1 MIVAFCLYKYFPFG
15 GLQRDFM
22 RIAKTV
28 AARGHQVRV
37 YTRSWQ
43 GGDRPEEFE
52 CIDVPVTAHSN
63 HGRDKQ
69 YQEWVQQHL
78 SQNPADCVV
87 GFNKMPG
94 LDYYYAADVCYAAK
108 VAKEKG
114 FLYRLTSRYRHYA
127 AFEKAVFEAGEKTT
141 LLMLTEKQINDFKTF
156 YHTENKRFQ
165 LLPPGI
171 YPDRKYSNQPAG
183 SRTQIREKN
192 GIAPQQF
199 LLLQVG
205 SDFSR
210 KGVSRSI
217 AAVAALPADVRK
229 NTKLF
234 IVGQDK
240 PRTLLSQAEKLGI
253 KENVHFFSGRDDVA
267 QLMSAADVL
276 LHPAR
281 QEAAGIVLVEA
292 IAAGLPV
299 LVTSI
304 CGYAPHIAAANCGA
318 VLSEPFQQNELDTA
332 LCKVLTESGLR
343 NEWAHNARHY
353 ADTEDLYSL
362 PERVADIITG
372 EKHG

>member
-37 YTRSWQ
+37 YTRAWQ
-43 GGDRPEEFE
+43 GERPAEFT

-63 HGRDKQ
+63 HQRDKQ
-69 YQEWVQQHL
+69 YQSWVQQHL
-78 SQNPADCVV
+78 AEHPVDCVL

-114 FLYRLTSRYRHYA
+114 FFYRLTPRYRHYA
-127 AFEKAVFEAGEKTT
+127 AFEQAVFAPGAKTQ
-141 LLMLTEKQINDFKTF
+141 LLMLTENQINDFQRF
-156 YHTENKRFQ
+156 YHTEDARFHR
-165 LLPPGI
+165 LPPGI
-171 YPDRKYSNQPAG
+171 YPDRKYSHQPAG
-183 SRTQIREKN
+183 SRERYREAN
-192 GIAPQQF
+192 GISSQQF

-217 AAVAALPADVRK
+217 AAVAALPTEIRHK
-229 NTKLF
+229 TQLF
-234 IVGQDK
+234 VVGQDK
-240 PRTLLSQAEKLGI
+240 PRAFAAQAEKLGI
-253 KENVHFFSGRDDVA
+253 KENVHFFAGRDDVA
-267 QLMSAADVL
+267 QLMNAADVL

-299 LVTSI
+299 LVSEV
-304 CGYAPHIAAANCGA
+304 CGYAPHIAAAECGKI
-318 VLSEPFQQNELDTA
+318 LPEPFQQQVLDEA
-332 LCKVLTESGLR
+332 LYQALADNALR
-343 NEWAHNARHY
+343 DEWARKARNY
-353 ADTEDLYSL
+353 ADTQDLYSL
-362 PERVADIITG
+362 PEHVADIITG